1 MIFKVL
7 DCPRLIHG
15 YEQLLFNGKYG
26 TYFDDHSRSRHYLL
40 LYGSITLT
48 SSHCLLERLAGTNLS
63 RLVYC
68 RLLASGWSSLIH
80 FELSTLSVLLKPW
93 LLFLQRL
100 LKFVSINWAM
110 AEGDL
115 VEWLRRV
122 PEITRYWFVGTV
134 LLPILARFNV
144 VKTAWFVLDY
154 ELVVHHFQIWR
165 PVTALFIY
173 PITPQTGFQYLIM
186 LYFLYNYSTR
196 LETAVALVVAL
207 ISLSFSDVFPG
218 RPADYLFMLIFNW
231 FCAVIIGLAAEM
243 YFLLEPMVL
252 SVLYVWCQHHAEMIV
267 QFYFGTQFKAMY
279 LPWILMLFNLILRG
293 SGLYELV
300 GIFIGYL
307 YYFLTYRYP
316 EEVGGESLLRT
327 PSFLYRL
334 FPSTHG
340 GIHGFGR
347 QPDFRRRRPQDDR
360 GTHNWGH
367 GHVLGGN

>member
-1 MIFKVL
+1 
-7 DCPRLIHG
+7 
-15 YEQLLFNGKYG
+15 
-26 TYFDDHSRSRHYLL
+26 
-40 LYGSITLT
+40 
-48 SSHCLLERLAGTNLS
+48 
-63 RLVYC
+63 
-68 RLLASGWSSLIH
+68 
-80 FELSTLSVLLKPW
+80 
-93 LLFLQRL
+93 
-100 LKFVSINWAM
+100 M

-144 VKTAWFVLDY
+144 VKVAWFVLDY
-154 ELVVHHFQIWR
+154 DLVVHHFQIWR

-196 LETAVALVVAL
+196 LET
-207 ISLSFSDVFPG
+207 DVFPG

-231 FCAVIIGLAAEM
+231 FCAVIIGLALEM

-293 SGLYELV
+293 RLEKRLV
-300 GIFIGYL
+300 EIVLSTTLVYGSFQRAIRIGYL

-327 PSFLYRL
+327 PAFLYRL

>member
-1 MIFKVL
+1 
-7 DCPRLIHG
+7 
-15 YEQLLFNGKYG
+15 
-26 TYFDDHSRSRHYLL
+26 
-40 LYGSITLT
+40 
-48 SSHCLLERLAGTNLS
+48 
-63 RLVYC
+63 
-68 RLLASGWSSLIH
+68 
-80 FELSTLSVLLKPW
+80 
-93 LLFLQRL
+93 
-100 LKFVSINWAM
+100 M
-110 AEGDL
+110 ADGDL

-134 LLPILARFNV
+134 ILPILARFNIV
-144 VKTAWFVLDY
+144 SIGWCVLDY
-154 ELVVHHFQIWR
+154 ELLVYRFQIWR

-196 LETAVALVVAL
+196 LET
-207 ISLSFSDVFPG
+207 DVFPG

-231 FCAVIIGLAAEM
+231 ICAVIIGLVAEM

-293 SGLYELV
+293 SAMYELV

-334 FPSTHG
+334 FPSARG

-347 QPDFRRRRPQDDR
+347 QPDFRRRRQQDDR

-367 GHVLGGN
+367 GHVLGGS